1 LEIMSKHK
9 LPLCSGTNCMKR
21 AIGVNQ
27 ELIPVPTWRHPAD
40 RPMQGV
46 LEVAKTVFY
55 CAEHE
60 KEATSVQYAIL
71 SL

>member
-1 LEIMSKHK
+1 
-9 LPLCSGTNCMKR
+9 MKR